1 MIYSILAQNDPL
13 TQVGV
18 GGIIAILLVKEV
30 LVFVG
35 KQRNNGDGG
44 GIQNQLLSLQRTV
57 QFKDTCA
64 ETVKRFDAALTSLEK
79 KVDAGFDSVKTLLLN
94 GHSEEEKEK
103 G

>member
-1 MIYSILAQNDPL
+1 MTYSILAQNDPL

-18 GGIIAILLVKEV
+18 GGIIAIMLVKEV
-30 LVFVG
+30 LVFVS
-35 KQRNNGDGG
+35 KQRSGNGS
-44 GIQNQLLSLQRTV
+44 GIQNQLSSLQRTV